1 MGFQQIDRFWV
12 IYFPFL
18 ILLFSYIKR
27 VITGSCISAFH
38 AEDFAHTGERLCCQ
52 TDGAYFTPCVTTL
65 SGHYKGVLVSSQGL
79 QLRHSFRFKLRYD
92 WKFARFVSY
101 DCLHFRDPI
110 YWHGLTLIP
119 ARTSNH
125 MPSKMGDEIAYPFPN
140 FNGCTVGG
148 GGGGLLVCKQI
159 YETCGF
165 VWYIYCAAITH
176 KEPPLSNPGSRILH

>member
-1 MGFQQIDRFWV
+1 MPKNLRTQVSVFV
-12 IYFPFL
+12 AKLMVLTLP
-18 ILLFSYIKR
+18 
-27 VITGSCISAFH
+27 H
-38 AEDFAHTGERLCCQ
+38 ASRPCQ
-52 TDGAYFTPCVTTL
+52 VTTRVYWF
-65 SGHYKGVLVSSQGL
+65 HPKGCNYDTVLGL
-79 QLRHSFRFKLRYD
+79 NCGMIENLPGLFPMIAYC
-92 WKFARFVSY
+92 V
-101 DCLHFRDPI
+101 HFRDPI

-148 GGGGLLVCKQI
+148 GGGGLLACKQI